1 MRPKKNKRKSIS
13 TFTAVES
20 PPPVDFFDFSDTE
33 EEVPEPIRIPNATN
47 AEQKLYELCCKARGK
62 GLFVRI
68 PPSHPRARKV
78 AEEIEKYIDNIKRG
92 TRISLP
98 EGDAAA
104 LKAIKDLK
112 MADYERGDQPGWARI
127 ISILREEFRNY
138 SFLASSRGLQEKGE
152 IFQFIAHYPKCGLI
166 LQRGNVDR
174 SYRYDGVIDQLA
186 TCTHP
191 VNAVQQKKCDRAH
204 IRTVSLKNPAVKN
217 CSKCEEKAVKE
228 GTERLDRMD
237 IMLVKD
243 NNKMAVDSTLNTYQF
258 EKDFKI
264 SSNSLSG
271 TGSLDYSQPYAALQR
286 IWDYDKKSVELRETM
301 FKLRLKQQQLAARV
315 NIYGEKEMAKEWE
328 KINRE
333 LDNTAMEIVTKT
345 ADTVI
350 EIKNLEEGF
359 KGSWEM
365 IRECL
370 GTPSRLYDFDRTVRA
385 LEEQVEEKDEIIAQ
399 LRQELEE
406 ARALIPVEKDGDS
419 DDEEKPFFIQPA
431 DNTRRRGKAKK
442 RKRSKKSS
450 DSGSSSAK
458 RSRFSE

>member
-1 MRPKKNKRKSIS
+1 MSTKKNKQKSTS
-13 TFTAVES
+13 TFKAVKS
-20 PPPVDFFDFSDTE
+20 PPPVDFFDFSKTK

-92 TRISLP
+92 TCKPLP
-98 EGDAAA
+98 GGNAAA

-138 SFLASSRGLQEKGE
+138 SSLAFSRGLQEKGE

-166 LQRGNVDR
+166 LQRVNVDR
-174 SYRYDGVIDQLA
+174 PYRYDGVIDQLV

-191 VNAVQQKKCDRAH
+191 VNAVQQKMYDRAH

-217 CSKCEEKAVKE
+217 CSECEEKAVKE

-243 NNKMAVDSTLNTYQF
+243 SNKMAVDSTLNTYQF
-258 EKDFKI
+258 EKDFKV
-264 SSNSLSG
+264 SGNLLSG
-271 TGSLDYSQPYAALQR
+271 TGSLEYSQSYAALKNIR
-286 IWDYDKKSVELRETM
+286 DFDKKSVELRETM
-301 FKLRLKQQQLAARV
+301 FKLRLKQQQLTARV
-315 NIYGEKEMAKEWE
+315 NIYGEKEMANEWE

-333 LDNTAMEIVTKT
+333 LENTAMEIVTMT

-350 EIKNLEEGF
+350 EIKRLEGGF
-359 KGSWEM
+359 EGSWEL
-365 IRECL
+365 IRESL
-370 GTPSRLYDFDRTVRA
+370 GTPSRLCDFDRKVRV
-385 LEEQVEEKDEIIAQ
+385 LEEQVEEKDAIIAQ
-399 LRQELEE
+399 LRHELEE
-406 ARALIPVEKDGDS
+406 ARAMIPVEKNEDS
-419 DDEEKPFFIQPA
+419 DGEKKPFFIQPA
-431 DNTRRRGKAKK
+431 DNTRRREKNKK
-442 RKRSKKSS
+442 RKRNKKST

-458 RSRFSE
+458 RSRLF